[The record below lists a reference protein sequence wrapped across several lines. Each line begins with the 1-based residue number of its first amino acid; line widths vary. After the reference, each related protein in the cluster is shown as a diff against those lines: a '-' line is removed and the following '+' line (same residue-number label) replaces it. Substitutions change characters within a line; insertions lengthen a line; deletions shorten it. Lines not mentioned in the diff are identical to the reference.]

1 MLPHTH
7 SGTPSAPRQLR
18 VHPWSAWPSARGWD
32 GFQHFF
38 HDGYPRLTAQ
48 LHAITGDPDRAR
60 TAAQHAFAH
69 AWRRW
74 GEVAGLPDTGAW
86 LRHQATKELNRPGW
100 RRQADVETGEQVVL
114 DPASRVILEALSQ
127 LSSEPR
133 RALVLTD
140 MARLS
145 IEQVADEMDAST
157 SAAHMLLAQARTTLA
172 RRLTTAG
179 PAVGLNPDY
188 RRWGSST
195 IDAWVSRQL
204 STLQYRLS
212 PRVEDNAIL
221 DEFRTTDRYRRIGIG
236 SAAAVTL
243 LAGIGTAIAVTFAPA
258 GSILPR
264 FVPLL
269 RSPDTAPATEQTP
282 PDEGLA
288 MTPRSQPPQPQP
300 QPHQFTVPGLGDAS
314 SFSWATPATTSA
326 DQSGPGVAS
335 DSNSR
340 HDPETRHDSSG
351 FRSWSDRSSS
361 DSSPFA
367 TPGGSGSNG
376 NRVFGDEFGSGSNG
390 ARSGPQRDDNSSDDN
405 ASDSNAMHHG
415 GHGHGSHSHDGGH
428 RSGGDRG
435 SGSSGDGRSGHE
447 GHG

>member
-1 MLPHTH
+1 MLPQAH
-7 SGTPSAPRQLR
+7 SGTPSAPRQPR

-32 GFQHFF
+32 GFQRFF

-48 LHAITGDPDRAR
+48 LHAITGDPDQAR
-60 TAAQHAFAH
+60 TAAQYAFAH

-74 GEVAGLPDTGAW
+74 VEVAGLPDTGTW
-86 LRHQATKELNRPGW
+86 LRHQATKELSRPGW
-100 RRQADVETGEQVVL
+100 RRQADAGTGEQVVL

-127 LSSEPR
+127 LPSEPR
-133 RALVLTD
+133 RALVLAD

-172 RRLTTAG
+172 RRLTIAG

-188 RRWGSST
+188 RRWGSGT
-195 IDAWVSRQL
+195 IDAWVGRQL

-212 PRVEDNAIL
+212 PRVEDNGIL

-243 LAGIGTAIAVTFAPA
+243 LAGVGTAIAVTFAPA

-264 FVPLL
+264 FVPPLH
-269 RSPDTAPATEQTP
+269 SPDTAPTLEQTP
-282 PDEGLA
+282 PDGGLA
-288 MTPRSQPPQPQP
+288 TAPRSQPPQP
-300 QPHQFTVPGLGDAS
+300 PHQFTVPGLGDAS

-326 DQSGPGVAS
+326 GQSGSGVTS
-335 DSNSR
+335 DSSSR
-340 HDPETRHDSSG
+340 HDPDTRRHDSSWS
-351 FRSWSDRSSS
+351 RSWSDHSLS
-361 DSSPFA
+361 DSGSVA
-367 TPGGSGSNG
+367 TLGSNEDIVGSRPDGNPVFRDEHGGSSVGAQ
-376 NRVFGDEFGSGSNG
+376 SGSD
-390 ARSGPQRDDNSSDDN
+390 S
-405 ASDSNAMHHG
+405 SDSNATHHG
-415 GHGHGSHSHDGGH
+415 GHGHGGGH
-428 RSGGDRG
+428 RSGGGRG
-435 SGSSGDGRSGHE
+435 SESSGSGRSGHE